1 MTEQMTL
8 RGTLKGH
15 NGWVTQI
22 ATTPQF
28 PDMILSA
35 SRDKTIIM
43 WKLTRDETNYGIPQR
58 ALRGH
63 SHFVSDVVI
72 SSDGQFALSGSWD
85 GTLRLWDLTTGTTTR
100 RFVGH
105 TKDVLSV
112 AFSSDNRQIVSGSRD
127 KTIKLWNTLGVCK
140 YTVQDE
146 SHSEWVSCVRFSPNS
161 SNPIIVSCG
170 WDKLVKVWNLANCK
184 LKTNHIGHTG
194 YLNTVTVSPDG
205 SLCASG
211 GKDGQAML
219 WDLNEGKHLYTLDGG
234 DIINALCFS
243 PNRYW
248 LCAATGPSIK
258 IWDLEGKIIVDEL
271 KQEVISTS
279 SKAEP
284 PQCTSL
290 AWSADGQTLF
300 AGYTDEDELVR
311 SPRFCVQNSI
321 KERSIELLATSCPL
335 SWARRPPRS
344 CVHTFRVRDTF
355 FLLPSVQEGTQ
366 TPP

>member
-211 GKDGQAML
+211 GKVGMGRTWGQVT
-219 WDLNEGKHLYTLDGG
+219 HLGTHLG
-234 DIINALCFS
+234 
-243 PNRYW
+243 
-248 LCAATGPSIK
+248 T
-258 IWDLEGKIIVDEL
+258 
-271 KQEVISTS
+271 
-279 SKAEP
+279 
-284 PQCTSL
+284 
-290 AWSADGQTLF
+290 
-300 AGYTDEDELVR
+300 
-311 SPRFCVQNSI
+311 
-321 KERSIELLATSCPL
+321 
-335 SWARRPPRS
+335 
-344 CVHTFRVRDTF
+344 VRDTPGGVPNSPMSPVMSP
-355 FLLPSVQEGTQ
+355 LMSPLSPGWAGHGSGGVPMSPVMSPMSPVSPGRPGHAVGPERGQAPVHAGRGGRDQRAVLQPQPILAVRRHGTQ
-366 TPP
+366 HQNLGKKMGKLGNGIGIGIPPVL